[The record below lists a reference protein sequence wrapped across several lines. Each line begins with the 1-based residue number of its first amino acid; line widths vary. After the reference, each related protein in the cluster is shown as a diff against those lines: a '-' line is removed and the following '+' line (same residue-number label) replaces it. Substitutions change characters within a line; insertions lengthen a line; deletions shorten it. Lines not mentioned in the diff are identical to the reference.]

1 LQGWLGSMTMQE
13 YYCNIWKVSI
23 NTIYFYLYL

>member
-1 LQGWLGSMTMQE
+1 MTMQE